1 MAQQYIFTDANEL
14 VLLVKMGNKR
24 ESRIF
29 NCTDVQR
36 ISFTEFTE
44 KKFFGLKTVSGR
56 RITFEYA
63 LIRGE
68 NDRPEDVQR
77 LVRSLRG
84 MLCHVN
90 LIPLNEVK
98 ETGFTG
104 SSRKRAAEI
113 AAQLESAGIPAT
125 VRREL
130 GREIDGACGQLRL
143 RHKNSMHAN
152 RISGCPK
159 NLHGVQ

>member
-56 RITFEYA
+56 RITFVCKGLGTVNFDEPEHKEFFEEY
-63 LIRGE
+63 LTMLRKYCRE
-68 NDRPEDVQR
+68 NRVTFFD
-77 LVRSLRG
+77 
-84 MLCHVN
+84 
-90 LIPLNEVK
+90 
-98 ETGFTG
+98 F
-104 SSRKRAAEI
+104 
-113 AAQLESAGIPAT
+113 PA
-125 VRREL
+125 
-130 GREIDGACGQLRL
+130 
-143 RHKNSMHAN
+143 K
-152 RISGCPK
+152 
-159 NLHGVQ
+159 